1 MRIMLSVAGSWLF
14 SSYNSHS
21 SFGAGK
27 KMGLEQGSRQVRS
40 VLDKD
45 VGPEGTLERGNRKSA
60 CKTWEHGPWYG
71 RAGKL
76 VRMI

>member
-1 MRIMLSVAGSWLF
+1 
-14 SSYNSHS
+14 
-21 SFGAGK
+21 
-27 KMGLEQGSRQVRS
+27 MGLEQGSRQVRS